1 MSSAARAEA
10 AEASGAFSDR
20 DQQREACDLGMWV
33 FLTTETLFFGVL
45 FFGYLMARV
54 RFPEAFAAAGRHT
67 DFALGTINT
76 AMLLTSSLAMALA
89 VRAAAI
95 RRRRWAVLLL
105 GATLTLGV
113 AFLMIKGFE
122 YRAEYLQHLVPGA
135 DFRFDAAQRD
145 VAELFFWLYFVMTG
159 IHAIHLAIGIVVIG
173 VVAARLAFGGF
184 ALQSPLSVE
193 MAGLYWHFVDVVWIF
208 IYPCLYLIARS

>member
-1 MSSAARAEA
+1 MSSADHA
-10 AEASGAFSDR
+10 AVAGVSGAFSDR
-20 DQQREACDLGMWV
+20 DQEREACDLGMWV

-45 FFGYLMARV
+45 FFGYLMARL

-76 AMLLTSSLAMALA
+76 AVLLTSSLAMALA

-113 AFLMIKGFE
+113 AFLVIKGFE
-122 YRAEYLQHLVPGA
+122 YRAEYLEHLVPGA
-135 DFRFDAAQRD
+135 DFRFDAAQRHA
-145 VAELFFWLYFVMTG
+145 AELFFWLYFVMTG
-159 IHAIHLAIGIVVIG
+159 IHAGHLAIGIGVIG
-173 VVAARLAFGGF
+173 VAAVRVGLRGF
-184 ALQSPLSVE
+184 AAQSPLSIE
-193 MAGLYWHFVDVVWIF
+193 MTGLYWHFVDIVWIF
-208 IYPCLYLIARS
+208 IYPCLYLVARS

>member
-10 AEASGAFSDR
+10 AEASGAFSDQ

-45 FFGYLMARV
+45 FFGYLMARL

-76 AMLLTSSLAMALA
+76 AVLLTNSLAMALA

-95 RRRRWAVLLL
+95 RRRRWAVLLDRKS
-105 GATLTLGV
+105 T
-113 AFLMIKGFE
+113 
-122 YRAEYLQHLVPGA
+122 
-135 DFRFDAAQRD
+135 
-145 VAELFFWLYFVMTG
+145 
-159 IHAIHLAIGIVVIG
+159 
-173 VVAARLAFGGF
+173 RLN
-184 ALQSPLSVE
+184 SS
-193 MAGLYWHFVDVVWIF
+193 H
-208 IYPCLYLIARS
+208 